1 MDKLAE
7 GLTLEM
13 LPEGLYRM
21 IAEAIGTDNFYK
33 LAEVV
38 GGTTVYI
45 PKPESVTRARS
56 ATPASKRSSTAT
68 ITRSS
73 PGSTASRSDGFAAFV
88 AQGRRRDRSTSSTIS
103 TTRGRRTT
111 SPSRERQ
118 LLELLRI

>member
-45 PKPESVTRARS
+45 PKPESVTRPVRDARIKEEFNGYNHPEL
-56 ATPASKRSSTAT
+56 ARKYGVTERWV
-68 ITRSS
+68 RRLCG
-73 PGSTASRSDGFAAFV
+73 PGQTEGQIDIFDYFNDPG
-88 AQGRRRDRSTSSTIS
+88 QEDD
-103 TTRGRRTT
+103 
-111 SPSRERQ
+111 
-118 LLELLRI
+118 ELLP

>member
-45 PKPESVTRARS
+45 PKPESVTRPVRDARIKEEFNGYNHPEL
-56 ATPASKRSSTAT
+56 ARKYGVTERWVRR
-68 ITRSS
+68 ICG
-73 PGSTASRSDGFAAFV
+73 PGQTEG
-88 AQGRRRDRSTSSTIS
+88 QLTSSTIS

-111 SPSRERQ
+111 SPSHERQ

>member
-45 PKPESVTRARS
+45 PKPESVTEEFTGYNHPELARKYGV
-56 ATPASKRSSTAT
+56 TERWVRR
-68 ITRSS
+68 ICG
-73 PGSTASRSDGFAAFV
+73 PGQTEG
-88 AQGRRRDRSTSSTIS
+88 
-103 TTRGRRTT
+103 
-111 SPSRERQ
+111 Q
-118 LLELLRI
+118 LDIFDYLNDPGQEDDEPLS

>member
-45 PKPESVTRARS
+45 PKPESVTRPS

-73 PGSTASRSDGFAAFV
+73 PGSTASQSDGFAGFA
-88 AQGRRRDRSTSSTIS
+88 AQGRRRGRSTSSTIS

-111 SPSRERQ
+111 SSPPVSGNS
-118 LLELLRI
+118 

>member
-45 PKPESVTRARS
+45 PKPESVTR
-56 ATPASKRSSTAT
+56 
-68 ITRSS
+68 
-73 PGSTASRSDGFAAFV
+73 PGR
-88 AQGRRRDRSTSSTIS
+88 
-103 TTRGRRTT
+103 
-111 SPSRERQ
+111 
-118 LLELLRI
+118 

>member
-45 PKPESVTRARS
+45 PKPESVTRPVRDARIKEEFNGYNHLEL
-56 ATPASKRSSTAT
+56 A
-68 ITRSS
+68 
-73 PGSTASRSDGFAAFV
+73 
-88 AQGRRRDRSTSSTIS
+88 RRYGVTERWV
-103 TTRGRRTT
+103 
-111 SPSRERQ
+111 RQ
-118 LLELLRI
+118 LCGPGKVPGQLSILDFLDAPEDEENGS

>member
-45 PKPESVTRARS
+45 PRASPGPS

-73 PGSTASRSDGFAAFV
+73 PGSTASQSDGFAGFA
-88 AQGRRRDRSTSSTIS
+88 AQGRRRGRSTSSTIS

-111 SPSRERQ
+111 SSSRERQ

>member
-45 PKPESVTRARS
+45 PKPESVTRPVRDARIKEEFNGYNHPEL
-56 ATPASKRSSTAT
+56 ARRHRAMG
-68 ITRSS
+68 S
-73 PGSTASRSDGFAAFV
+73 PYLRPRADGGAARHLRLSQRPG
-88 AQGRRRDRSTSSTIS
+88 AGGRRAPLMSGNS
-103 TTRGRRTT
+103 
-111 SPSRERQ
+111 
-118 LLELLRI
+118 